1 MAIKQNDFIELDYIG
16 RIKEGNHI
24 FDITNKEEA
33 KKNKIFN
40 EKAEY
45 GPVKVVIGEK
55 QLVKGLEDFLIG
67 KEVGKYTVELTSEK
81 AFGKKNPKLMKII
94 PTNVFIQQNIKPFP
108 GLQLN
113 LDGLIGTVRSVSG
126 GRVIMDFNHPL
137 AGRDIIYEVD
147 IKRIITDTK
156 EKVEIMIHGLHR
168 DIKFDFKNNILEITA
183 DVPKQLEEAVEKK
196 INGLISEVKEVK
208 FKKPEVK
215 KENQQNN

>member
-137 AGRDIIYEVD
+137 AGKDLTFK
-147 IKRIITDTK
+147 IK
-156 EKVEIMIHGLHR
+156 V
-168 DIKFDFKNNILEITA
+168 
-183 DVPKQLEEAVEKK
+183 VK
-196 INGLISEVKEVK
+196 I
-208 FKKPEVK
+208 
-215 KENQQNN
+215 EN